1 MSIIWFILVFASLTV
16 LVFTNPSIALNAMM
30 QGANEAVTL
39 SIKLVATYSLWLGF
53 FNLME
58 KVGISKFIAKI
69 LKPIVDFLFPNS
81 SDEAKKYACM
91 NMSANLLGLANAA
104 TPMGIGTIEQ
114 MDKNNE
120 SAGDMKTFLVISATS
135 LQLLP
140 TTVLAMRVN
149 ANSVNPTAILIP
161 CIIATVSS
169 TVLGV
174 IICKIIEKIKDS
186 ERKKLNIASKNYP
199 NNLIKIKVEKE
210 VE

>member
-1 MSIIWFILVFASLTV
+1 MSAIWFVLIFTSLLV
-16 LVFTNPSIALNAMM
+16 LVFTNPALALNAMM

-39 SIKLVATYSLWLGF
+39 SIKLIATYSLWLGF

-58 KVGISKFIAKI
+58 KVGVSKFIAKI
-69 LKPIVDFLFPNS
+69 LKPIVNFLFPFS
-81 SDEAKKYACM
+81 SNEAKKYACL

-104 TPMGIGTIEQ
+104 TPMGISTIEN
-114 MDKNNE
+114 MDKNE
-120 SAGDMKTFLVISATS
+120 QSGDMKTFLVISATS

-149 ANSVNPTAILIP
+149 AGSLNPTAILIP

-174 IICKIIEKIKDS
+174 IICKVIEKIKGGVRLKGRFSKGKRTKYEFNRRVKES
-186 ERKKLNIASKNYP
+186 E
-199 NNLIKIKVEKE
+199 
-210 VE
+210 